1 MATFYSTIMESGNG
15 TARTAKAGE
24 VVQRVARY
32 NTSAKPTT
40 SDAIQVV
47 KVPHGAEIT
56 RIYVAGKTTDGDT
69 HFAVGTS
76 ATAALF
82 GSATIS
88 ATAFQRVELT
98 TALPYK
104 VSVSDSAT
112 ARYLLLVAAFA
123 TVSASATTTN
133 SYSFVVEYVCNGA

>member
-1 MATFYSTIMESGNG
+1 MATFYSDIMKGGNG
-15 TARTAKAGE
+15 VVKSTKAGD

-32 NTSAKPTT
+32 ATTAKPTT
-40 SDAIQVV
+40 NDAIHVCRI
-47 KVPHGAEIT
+47 PHGAQIT
-56 RIYVAGKTTDGDT
+56 RIYVAGQTTDGDN
-69 HFAVGTS
+69 HFAMGIAGS
-76 ATAALF
+76 AALF

-104 VSVSDSAT
+104 VSVSDDAT
-112 ARYLLLVAAFA
+112 QRYITLIASYG

-133 SYSFVVEYVCNGA
+133 SYSFVVEYICNGA